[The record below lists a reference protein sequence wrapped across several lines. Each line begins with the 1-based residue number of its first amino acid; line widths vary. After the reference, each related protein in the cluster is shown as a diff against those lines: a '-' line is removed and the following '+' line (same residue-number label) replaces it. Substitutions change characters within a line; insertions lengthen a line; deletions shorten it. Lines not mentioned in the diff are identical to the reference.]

1 MALSK
6 SVTDSLD
13 AAQGQ
18 LRNALAFAARQ
29 ERAVTCAAIADLLG
43 RLDNVSSVDNMIDE
57 IENNFTDSNPPDFD
71 N

>member
-6 SVTDSLD
+6 SVSDSLE

-29 ERAVTCAAIADLLG
+29 ERPVTCAAIADLLG
-43 RLDNVSSVDNMIDE
+43 RLDNVTSVDGIIDE
-57 IENNFTDSNPPDFD
+57 IEKNFSDPIPPDFD

>member
-57 IENNFTDSNPPDFD
+57 IENNFTDSTPPDFD

>member
-6 SVTDSLD
+6 SVTDSLE

-18 LRNALAFAARQ
+18 LRNALAFAARH
-29 ERAVTCAAIADLLG
+29 ERSVTCAAIADLLG
-43 RLDNVSSVDNMIDE
+43 RLDNVISVDDMIDK
-57 IENNFTDSNPPDFD
+57 IENTFTDPLPPDFG

>member
-57 IENNFTDSNPPDFD
+57 IENNYTDSTPPDFD

>member
-43 RLDNVSSVDNMIDE
+43 RLDNVSSVDNMIDK
-57 IENNFTDSNPPDFD
+57 IENNFTDSIPPDFD